1 VTNIESI
8 PRALAE
14 RPIWLAYKLE
24 DRGNGR
30 LSKPPV
36 SPRTGRVCAKTD
48 ETEQVTLT
56 DALVGM
62 ERYDAA
68 GVGVVLPD
76 GIVCID
82 LDSAFED
89 AGELRS
95 VAQNVYDHFSGTVW
109 EYSPSGNGLHG
120 YMFGIKTNNRTKDA
134 ALGIEVYGKPAFLTV
149 TGDLVEGSVPDL
161 TNQQDALDWLFETYL
176 PPLISANAEV
186 RPVEHGE
193 RTPQEWLT
201 LGLARDEKLLTVY
214 NNTNHG
220 GDESSTDFSLMSKL
234 AYWLN
239 RDTDA
244 MTEAFMASPWAHT
257 KDVAHSKKLER
268 SDYLPDSIVKAAA
281 MCSTTAFETSKLYET
296 KAVRFFSQAGSDDIA
311 DFPLKDYT
319 DLGNAASLAQVFGDG
334 LCYTPQWGWCFFN
347 GSRWETDVS
356 YRAMNAARDI
366 AQALTEAAKALLDS
380 ATAQLDADGLAPG
393 SDDGKRLLKPA
404 RALYD
409 HAMKSQSEHGITA
422 MVALNKAYMIASA
435 DNFNIDPWFLNTPS
449 GVVDLKTGELMPHD
463 AKYRLTSM
471 TSVAPAKIAT
481 PMFNAFLDKI
491 FCNDAELIDFVQK
504 SLGSALVGKVYT
516 ENLIIANGCG
526 SNGKSTLFNTM
537 HYLLGDYA
545 TGIDPNLLLSTK
557 ANEQQVG
564 MAMLEGKRFAVAQET
579 EEGQRLSSSM
589 LKRMVSTDT
598 MVAKKLYK
606 DPHEFPPSHT
616 LVLSTNHLPKISSTD
631 TGTWRRIVVLPFE
644 ATIRPEEIIT
654 DFHSLLMEREGG
666 GILQWAIDGAVKFY
680 EMGCDIPVKP
690 AAVVRVS
697 AEYRVDED
705 WVAGF
710 LGECCT
716 PGDPHNESV
725 MVKHNDLYRVYQH
738 WAKTRGEY
746 VRSTNALSRA
756 LQTAGWK
763 GKQKFYD
770 APTGATVKIWFGFSL
785 LDGGRFQLTQ
795 GSAA

>member
-1 VTNIESI
+1 MTNIESI